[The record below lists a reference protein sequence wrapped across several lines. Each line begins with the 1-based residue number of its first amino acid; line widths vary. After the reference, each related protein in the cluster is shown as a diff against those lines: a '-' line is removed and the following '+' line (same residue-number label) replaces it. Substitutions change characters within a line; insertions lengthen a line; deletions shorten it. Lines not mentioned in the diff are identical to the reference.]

1 MSQTAKTIALFTRL
15 SVRIIMEFA
24 DQDYPGSPTNK
35 EIAMK
40 KWIAFTIVPAII
52 IASQAWAGNY
62 DGHFGDMD
70 TSGDDQVTWEE
81 FHAHFPDADQAD
93 YTAMDANGDGT
104 LDHDEWHAYKKSMG
118 IGHGHG
124 KE

>member
-1 MSQTAKTIALFTRL
+1 
-15 SVRIIMEFA
+15 MEFA
-24 DQDYPGSPTNK
+24 DRDYPGSPTDK
-35 EIAMK
+35 GFAMK

-93 YTAMDANGDGT
+93 YTAMVTMNGMPTKSPWVSGT
-104 LDHDEWHAYKKSMG
+104 DTGRSN
-118 IGHGHG
+118 
-124 KE
+124 